1 MNAGGSAAAA
11 GAWRRRRRRW
21 ADLHAPLAHFPIS
34 PMTTQRSDLSLSL
47 ILDSFLSRLLLLLL
61 LLLLRLRLII
71 IHVIA
76 LLFVLLL
83 LRSPTSG
90 AHLLLTRPF
99 SRGASVVDKKKKLGN
114 SE

>member
-61 LLLLRLRLII
+61 LLRLRLII

-99 SRGASVVDKKKKLGN
+99 SRGASVVDKKKTR
-114 SE
+114 

>member
-61 LLLLRLRLII
+61 LLLRLRLII

-99 SRGASVVDKKKKLGN
+99 SRGASVVDKKKTR
-114 SE
+114 